1 MHRSRM
7 RCNRHRTAPHFDG
20 RFRTSLRHL
29 TLAPHFGAHAP
40 NPVRRHRVHLR
51 TSYICHMRPVWEYMC
66 DMWKARSLYG
76 QPLEIKPTIYRSLEI
91 IQRLKCIAWQHACA
105 TSDDAPPPHPYTHI
119 PPPLVFL
126 YHISVVPTPRRICRR
141 SGICHR
147 SYISHVSDICI
158 CRIYR
163 TPRIHRRCHMCID
176 HMVFTYEA
184 QWKNR
189 TSICRIHAIA

>member
-1 MHRSRM
+1 MRPAYIVHRSYMHHAYTMHRSRM

-29 TLAPHFGAHAP
+29 TLAPHFGAHVP

-91 IQRLKCIAWQHACA
+91 IQRLKCIVRQHACA
-105 TSDDAPPPHPYTHI
+105 TSATAPHPLIHPHTY
-119 PPPLVFL
+119 L
-126 YHISVVPTPRRICRR
+126 PTPFPCRT
-141 SGICHR
+141 HR
-147 SYISHVSDICI
+147 
-158 CRIYR
+158 
-163 TPRIHRRCHMCID
+163 TEWL
-176 HMVFTYEA
+176 MVV
-184 QWKNR
+184 
-189 TSICRIHAIA
+189 HL